1 MLENALVISL
11 VIAGIAIF
19 AIIALSTGLVSR
31 SSLFDTS
38 EEESWTEPIFY
49 GLAIVAALA
58 FFSWFNLRLTGTPLV
73 LEMNVTGA
81 IVPILVSSYLVV
93 HVRAGWRSYLI
104 ATLAVTGLASLLT
117 QMTVEGVHIPII
129 SWILIVAVC
138 AGLSYVLTHGQL
150 RSALA
155 VAYFSATMGM
165 LFGGDV
171 FQLAGSST
179 YYGPF
184 VIGVGGIMDF
194 VFLTGVMSVALI
206 VVSHHLME
214 FVSSHRPAKHGS

>member
-1 MLENALVISL
+1 MLENALIISL

-19 AIIALSTGLVSR
+19 AIIALSTGLISR
-31 SSLFDTS
+31 SSLLSTS
-38 EEESWTEPIFY
+38 DDDSWTEPIFN

-58 FFSWFNLRLTGTPLV
+58 FFSWFNLRLTGTPLI

-93 HVRAGWRSYLI
+93 HVRAGWRSYL
-104 ATLAVTGLASLLT
+104 VTTMVVAGLASLLT
-117 QMTVEGVHIPII
+117 QMTMEGVYIPII

-138 AGLSYVLTHGQL
+138 ASLSYVLTNGQM

-171 FQLAGSST
+171 FQLAKSST

-184 VIGVGGIMDF
+184 IIGVGGMIDF
-194 VFLTGVMSVALI
+194 VFLTGVMSVVLI
-206 VVSHHLME
+206 LASHHLME
-214 FVSSHRPAKHGS
+214 FVSSHRAIKQES